1 MIIINIKRK
10 YSKIIFQISKII
22 LILFCSINVHS
33 QDIGGINKK
42 NIFTAHGNLAA
53 NGLFYYVDGI
63 PARSKPLS
71 YLFSGNFNLNLAGV
85 ELPFSFV
92 YSEQERNFRQPFN
105 RFGVSPKYKWAT
117 LHIGYRNIN
126 YSPFTL
132 GGYTVLGLGVDLNP
146 GKFRFGFMYGRFM
159 RPIEGNSSGSANST
173 PAFKRRGFA
182 TKIGYGNNKQFFDLI
197 FLRITDD
204 SSSIKKD
211 STIKNLT
218 PAVNLVIGYNTH
230 IEFWKKFVFESEAAY
245 SAYTEDLCS
254 KQAPSDDVIT
264 NATGAFIGVNGSTKK
279 NSAVRASFQY
289 KEKYYSIKLQYKR
302 ISPNYKSMGT
312 YFMNNDLQQIAI
324 EPAAMLLKSKLN
336 LRASIGLQNDN
347 LNNAKKTTTY
357 RLVSSVNLSYN
368 PFPIFGIDLSYSNYF
383 TNQSAGTQALLDSTK
398 YYQVNENI
406 IVSPRFIITGKQLNH
421 IISFSYNFMRLND
434 MNTYTEKNSEYSTHN
449 VSGNYVITLLQYNA
463 SISACINYTS
473 MKMATSTSNFIG
485 GTVGLSKSFF
495 KNKLS
500 LNIPL
505 SLQKTSTNGSSSL
518 IMNVGST
525 INYKPFKKHSFNFNF
540 NYIGNLEATTVSPK
554 FNEIK
559 GVLGYVFNF

>member
-1 MIIINIKRK
+1 M
-10 YSKIIFQISKII
+10 
-22 LILFCSINVHS
+22 
-33 QDIGGINKK
+33 
-42 NIFTAHGNLAA
+42 
-53 NGLFYYVDGI
+53 
-63 PARSKPLS
+63 
-71 YLFSGNFNLNLAGV
+71 FSGNFNLNLAGV

-92 YSEQERNFRQPFN
+92 YSEQERNYRQPFN
-105 RFGVSPKYKWAT
+105 QFGVSPKYKWVT

-132 GGYTVLGLGVDLNP
+132 AGHSMLGLGIDLNP

-159 RPIEGNSSGSANST
+159 RPVEGNASGDANST
-173 PAFKRRGFA
+173 PSFKRRGFA

-204 SSSIKKD
+204 SSSIKRD

-230 IEFWKKFVFESEAAY
+230 IELWKKFIFESEAAY
-245 SAYTEDLCS
+245 SAYTENLGS
-254 KQAPSDDVIT
+254 KEVSSNDAIT

-289 KEKYYSIKLQYKR
+289 KEKYYAIKLQYKR

-324 EPAAMLLKSKLN
+324 EPSAMLIKNKLN

-347 LNNAKKTTTY
+347 LNNAKKATTY
-357 RLVSSVNLSYN
+357 RLISNMSVSYN
-368 PFPIFGIDLSYSNYF
+368 PFPIFGIDASYSNYY
-383 TNQSAGTQALLDSTK
+383 TNQSAGRQALLDSTK
-398 YYQVNENI
+398 YYQINENI
-406 IVSPRFIITGKQLNH
+406 TISTRFIITGKQINH

-434 MNTYTEKNSEYSTHN
+434 KNTITEKISEYSTHN
-449 VSGNYVITLLQYNA
+449 ISGNYIITLLQYNA

-473 MKMATSTSNFIG
+473 MKMSTSTNNFIG
-485 GTVGLSKSFF
+485 GTVGLSKSFL

-500 LNIPL
+500 VNVPI
-505 SLQKTSTNGSSSL
+505 SLQRTTSNGLSGW
-518 IMNVGST
+518 IMNTGST
-525 INYKPFKKHSFNFNF
+525 INYKPFKRHSFNFNF
-540 NYIGNLEATTVSPK
+540 NYIGNLKATIVSPV

-559 GVLGYVFNF
+559 GVLGYIFNF